1 MTDLDAAWV
10 RYADRIKAAGEGITG
25 PDFPTD
31 PRLRAEGYRYVSR
44 LANLA
49 HQIYL
54 EFGSTTRPSLFRYND
69 DISTF
74 GAPNTDN
81 NYCRAMVDPTGTYRV
96 TGDISGLKELIVS
109 VHDGEMALGKV
120 AILAEVTLGDLDF
133 GDDGS
138 LELFVGGPERE
149 PNWIPLPE
157 ESAYLNIR
165 QFVADWEN
173 DPIATLHIERLD
185 DVGPAENVTPEFIAA
200 ALDRAATW
208 VETSVAFW
216 NQFSGALKSF
226 TPTNEFSAP
235 RYAEGGAVNM
245 VHGGTRW
252 ELDENQALVVEFDQ
266 PQATYWSIQTY
277 MFHWLAPLDFRN
289 RVTSLNDTQVHVD
302 DDGKVRVVISHQ
314 DPGVQNWLDA
324 SGLREGLCSYR
335 WVRATT
341 QPTPVATLVAAADVR
356 KHLPPSTPEFS
367 AAERK
372 QQIAARQRGFDRR
385 FRR

>member
-10 RYADRIKAAGEGITG
+10 RYAERIKAAGESITG
-25 PDFPTD
+25 PDFPAD

-81 NYCRAMVDPTGTYRV
+81 NYCRAMVDPAGTYRV
-96 TGDISGLKELIVS
+96 AGDIAGLKELIVS
-109 VHDGEMALGKV
+109 VHDGEMALGNV
-120 AILAEVTLGDLDF
+120 AILAEVTLGDLEIG
-133 GDDGS
+133 GDGR
-138 LELFVGGPERE
+138 LELYVGGPGRSK
-149 PNWIPLPE
+149 NWIPLPPE
-157 ESAYLNIR
+157 AAYLNVR
-165 QFVADWEN
+165 QFVADWEHGA
-173 DPIATLHIERLD
+173 IATLHIERLD
-185 DVGPAENVTPEFIAA
+185 DVGPPENVTPEFIAA

-216 NQFSGALKSF
+216 NQFSGALKSS

-235 RYAEGGAVNM
+235 RYAQGGAVNM

-252 ELDENQALVVEFDQ
+252 ELDEKQALVVEFDQ

-302 DDGKVRVVISHQ
+302 DDGRVRVVISHQ
-314 DPGVQNWLDA
+314 DPGVQNWLDV

-341 QPTPVATLVAAADVR
+341 QPTPVATLVDVADVR

-367 AAERK
+367 ADQRK
-372 QQIAARQRGFDRR
+372 QQMTARQRGFDRR